1 LGANAERSLAQP
13 LPHEPQPLASHV
25 IAKIVVDVAFM
36 SRGAADRFR
45 KSPEMLGNKRE
56 QTAARCDMKRAT
68 IQD

>member
-1 LGANAERSLAQP
+1 
-13 LPHEPQPLASHV
+13 V